1 MHSPRLRV
9 ERQVQIQLYNPSTD
23 NIHHNTQ
30 QNAHHSESGKI
41 LHHMAQSS
49 RSQIGVNLFWETGAN
64 PPTEWQTWIARFKM
78 AVRAQHNPGKLLHHN
93 SNNTNIIIDNSNDDV
108 KNIWYT
114 YPLKPRSVEHSPR
127 KTQIKNWQMHNKW
140 VSTRTDSHLHTA
152 PKHHVWQVPTVRGT
166 TTTKWK
172 PRDLL

>member
-108 KNIWYT
+108 KNI
-114 YPLKPRSVEHSPR
+114 LKP
-127 KTQIKNWQMHNKW
+127 
-140 VSTRTDSHLHTA
+140 TRTELFY
-152 PKHHVWQVPTVRGT
+152 PTMPTLEEQFENETNDEARQREQRNEKRRV
-166 TTTKWK
+166 
-172 PRDLL
+172 DVEE